1 MRRVILAIVSTVV
14 GLVLL
19 LTFKT
24 HSTSG
29 AGSPPAAIGTPAAGG
44 ASGASGSGGG
54 SDAGGDTGTAGGGTG
69 TAGGGTGTAAGGT
82 GTAGATTVTGA
93 AASTIYGPVQVQIMV
108 KGGKVTAAKA
118 VEYPQDTPRDSQI
131 NAFAIPVLDR
141 ETVSVGSATIDM
153 VSGATYT
160 SQGYRTSLQNALDQA
175 KIGS

>member
-29 AGSPPAAIGTPAAGG
+29 AGSPPAAIGTPSAGQGGAGQSGTGQGGTSQGAGG
-44 ASGASGSGGG
+44 S
-54 SDAGGDTGTAGGGTG
+54 TT
-69 TAGGGTGTAAGGT
+69 
-82 GTAGATTVTGA
+82 GATTVTGA

-141 ETVSVGSATIDM
+141 EAASVGSAKIDM

-160 SQGYRTSLQNALDQA
+160 SQGYITSLQSALDQA

>member
-29 AGSPPAAIGTPAAGG
+29 TGSPPAAIGTPSAGGPSG
-44 ASGASGSGGG
+44 ASGSGGSGGG
-54 SDAGGDTGTAGGGTG
+54 SDAG
-69 TAGGGTGTAAGGT
+69 GGT

-141 ETVSVGSATIDM
+141 EAVSVGSDKIDM

-160 SQGYRTSLQNALDQA
+160 SRGYLTSLQNALDQA
-175 KIGS
+175 KIGA

>member
-29 AGSPPAAIGTPAAGG
+29 AGSPPAAIGTPSAGG
-44 ASGASGSGGG
+44 ASGVSGSSGG
-54 SDAGGDTGTAGGGTG
+54 SD
-69 TAGGGTGTAAGGT
+69 AGGGTGTAA
-82 GTAGATTVTGA
+82 AKTVTGSA
-93 AASTIYGPVQVQIMV
+93 ADTIYGPVQVQIVV

-118 VEYPQDTPRDSQI
+118 VEYPQGTPRDSQI

-141 ETVSVGSATIDM
+141 EAVSVGSARIDM

-160 SQGYRTSLQNALDQA
+160 SRGYLTSLQNALDQA

>member
-29 AGSPPAAIGTPAAGG
+29 TGSPPAAIGTPSAGG

-54 SDAGGDTGTAGGGTG
+54 SDAGGGTG
-69 TAGGGTGTAAGGT
+69 TAGGGT

-93 AASTIYGPVQVQIMV
+93 AANTIYGPVQVQIMV

-141 ETVSVGSATIDM
+141 EAASVGSAAIDM

-160 SQGYRTSLQNALDQA
+160 SRGYITSLQSALDQA
-175 KIGS
+175 KIGA

>member
-29 AGSPPAAIGTPAAGG
+29 AGSPPAAIGTPRAGQGG
-44 ASGASGSGGG
+44 AGQ
-54 SDAGGDTGTAGGGTG
+54 GGTG
-69 TAGGGTGTAAGGT
+69 QGGTGQGAGGS
-82 GTAGATTVTGA
+82 TAGATTVTGA

-118 VEYPQDTPRDSQI
+118 VEYPEDTPRDSQI
-131 NAFAIPVLDR
+131 NAFAIPVLNR
-141 ETVSVGSATIDM
+141 EAASVGSATIDM

-160 SQGYRTSLQNALDQA
+160 SRGT
-175 KIGS
+175 

>member
-24 HSTSG
+24 HSTGG
-29 AGSPPAAIGTPAAGG
+29 AGSPPAAIGTPSAG
-44 ASGASGSGGG
+44 SASGSGGVSG
-54 SDAGGDTGTAGGGTG
+54 SGGGGDAGV
-69 TAGGGTGTAAGGT
+69 GTGTAA
-82 GTAGATTVTGA
+82 AKTVTGMA
-93 AASTIYGPVQVQIMV
+93 ANTIYGPVQVQIMV

-131 NAFAIPVLDR
+131 NAYAIPVLDR
-141 ETVSVGSATIDM
+141 EAVSVGSGKIDM

-160 SQGYRTSLQNALDQA
+160 SQGYLTSLQNALDQA

>member
-14 GLVLL
+14 GLILL

-29 AGSPPAAIGTPAAGG
+29 TGSPPAAIGTPSAGG

-54 SDAGGDTGTAGGGTG
+54 SDAGGS
-69 TAGGGTGTAAGGT
+69 T

-141 ETVSVGSATIDM
+141 EAASVGSAAIDM

-160 SQGYRTSLQNALDQA
+160 SRGYITSLQSALDQA
-175 KIGS
+175 KIGA

>member
-24 HSTSG
+24 HSTNG
-29 AGSPPAAIGTPAAGG
+29 AGSPPAAIGTPSAGG

-54 SDAGGDTGTAGGGTG
+54 SDAG
-69 TAGGGTGTAAGGT
+69 GGT

-131 NAFAIPVLDR
+131 NSFAIPVLDR
-141 ETVSVGSATIDM
+141 EAASVGSAAIDM

-160 SQGYRTSLQNALDQA
+160 SRGYITSLQSALDQA
-175 KIGS
+175 KIGA

>member
-29 AGSPPAAIGTPAAGG
+29 TGSPPAAIGTPSAGS

-54 SDAGGDTGTAGGGTG
+54 SDAGGGTG
-69 TAGGGTGTAAGGT
+69 TAGGGT

-141 ETVSVGSATIDM
+141 EAASVGSAAIDM

-160 SQGYRTSLQNALDQA
+160 SRGYITSLQSALDQA
-175 KIGS
+175 KIGA

>member
-29 AGSPPAAIGTPAAGG
+29 TGSPPAAIGTPSAGG

-54 SDAGGDTGTAGGGTG
+54 GDAGGS
-69 TAGGGTGTAAGGT
+69 T

-141 ETVSVGSATIDM
+141 EAASVGSAAIDM

-160 SQGYRTSLQNALDQA
+160 SRGYITSLQSALDQA
-175 KIGS
+175 KIGA

>member
-29 AGSPPAAIGTPAAGG
+29 AGSPPAAIGTPGPGG
-44 ASGASGSGGG
+44 VSSSGGG
-54 SDAGGDTGTAGGGTG
+54 SGSSGSSGGSD
-69 TAGGGTGTAAGGT
+69 AGGGTGTAAAKTVT
-82 GTAGATTVTGA
+82 GTAAN
-93 AASTIYGPVQVQIMV
+93 TIYGPVQVQIMV
-108 KGGKVTAAKA
+108 KAGKVTAAKA
-118 VEYPQDTPRDSQI
+118 VEYPQDTPRDTQI
-131 NAFAIPVLDR
+131 NAYAIPVLDR
-141 ETVSVGSATIDM
+141 EAASTGSAKIDM

-160 SQGYRTSLQNALDQA
+160 SQGYLASLQNALDQA

>member
-29 AGSPPAAIGTPAAGG
+29 TGSPPAAIGTPSAGG

-54 SDAGGDTGTAGGGTG
+54 SDAG
-69 TAGGGTGTAAGGT
+69 GGT

-141 ETVSVGSATIDM
+141 EAASVGSAAIDM

-160 SQGYRTSLQNALDQA
+160 SRGYITSLQSALDQA
-175 KIGS
+175 KIGA

>member
-1 MRRVILAIVSTVV
+1 MRRVILAIVSTVA

-29 AGSPPAAIGTPAAGG
+29 TGSPPAAIGTPSAGQSGAGQSGAGQSGAGQGAGG
-44 ASGASGSGGG
+44 S
-54 SDAGGDTGTAGGGTG
+54 TT
-69 TAGGGTGTAAGGT
+69 
-82 GTAGATTVTGA
+82 GATTVTGT

-118 VEYPQDTPRDSQI
+118 VEYPQGTPRDSQI

-141 ETVSVGSATIDM
+141 EAASVGSAKIDM

-160 SQGYRTSLQNALDQA
+160 SQGYITSLQSALDQA

>member
-29 AGSPPAAIGTPAAGG
+29 AGSPPAAIGTPSAGG

-54 SDAGGDTGTAGGGTG
+54 SDAG
-69 TAGGGTGTAAGGT
+69 GGT

-141 ETVSVGSATIDM
+141 EAASVGSDKIDM

-160 SQGYRTSLQNALDQA
+160 SRGYITSLQNALDQA
-175 KIGS
+175 KIGA

>member
-14 GLVLL
+14 GLILL

-24 HSTSG
+24 HSTSRT
-29 AGSPPAAIGTPAAGG
+29 GSPPAAIGTPSAGS

-54 SDAGGDTGTAGGGTG
+54 SDAG
-69 TAGGGTGTAAGGT
+69 GGT

-131 NAFAIPVLDR
+131 NAFAIPVLNR
-141 ETVSVGSATIDM
+141 EAASVGSATIDM

-160 SQGYRTSLQNALDQA
+160 SRGYITSLQSALDQA
-175 KIGS
+175 KIGA

>member
-29 AGSPPAAIGTPAAGG
+29 AGSPPAAIGTPSAGG

-54 SDAGGDTGTAGGGTG
+54 SDAGGGK
-69 TAGGGTGTAAGGT
+69 

-141 ETVSVGSATIDM
+141 EAASVGSARIDM

-160 SQGYRTSLQNALDQA
+160 SQGYLTSLQNALDQA
-175 KIGS
+175 KIGA

>member
-14 GLVLL
+14 GLILL

-29 AGSPPAAIGTPAAGG
+29 TGSPPAAVGTPSAGS

-54 SDAGGDTGTAGGGTG
+54 SDAGGGTG
-69 TAGGGTGTAAGGT
+69 TAGGGT

-141 ETVSVGSATIDM
+141 EAASVGSAAIDM

-160 SQGYRTSLQNALDQA
+160 SRGYITSLQSALDQA
-175 KIGS
+175 KIGA

>member
-29 AGSPPAAIGTPAAGG
+29 AGSPPAAIGTPP
-44 ASGASGSGGG
+44 ASGASGGSGGSGSGGG
-54 SDAGGDTGTAGGGTG
+54 NDAGGGTD
-69 TAGGGTGTAAGGT
+69 
-82 GTAGATTVTGA
+82 TAGAKSVTGA
-93 AASTIYGPVQVQIMV
+93 AANTIYGPVQVQIMV

-118 VEYPQDTPRDSQI
+118 VQYPQGTPRDSQI
-131 NAFAIPVLDR
+131 NAYAIPVLDR
-141 ETVSVGSATIDM
+141 EAASVGSSKIDM

-160 SQGYRTSLQNALDQA
+160 SQGYITSLQSALDQA

>member
-29 AGSPPAAIGTPAAGG
+29 AGSPPAAIGTPSAGQGGAGQSGAGQSGTGQGAGG
-44 ASGASGSGGG
+44 S
-54 SDAGGDTGTAGGGTG
+54 
-69 TAGGGTGTAAGGT
+69 
-82 GTAGATTVTGA
+82 TAGATTVTGA

-108 KGGKVTAAKA
+108 KGSKVTAAKA
-118 VEYPQDTPRDSQI
+118 VEYPQDTSRDSQI

-141 ETVSVGSATIDM
+141 EAASVGSAKIDM

-160 SQGYRTSLQNALDQA
+160 SQGYITSLQSALDQA

>member
-29 AGSPPAAIGTPAAGG
+29 AGSPPAAIGTPSAGG
-44 ASGASGSGGG
+44 ASGSSGASGG
-54 SDAGGDTGTAGGGTG
+54 SDAGDGTA
-69 TAGGGTGTAAGGT
+69 
-82 GTAGATTVTGA
+82 TAGAKTVTGQ

-108 KGGKVTAAKA
+108 TGGKVTAARA
-118 VEYPQDTPRDSQI
+118 VEYPQGTPRDSQI
-131 NAFAIPVLDR
+131 NAYAIPVLDR
-141 ETVSVGSATIDM
+141 EAASVGSSKIDM

-160 SQGYRTSLQNALDQA
+160 SQGYVTSLQSALDQA

>member
-29 AGSPPAAIGTPAAGG
+29 AGSPPVAIGTPAAGG

-54 SDAGGDTGTAGGGTG
+54 SDAGGGTGTAGGGTG
-69 TAGGGTGTAAGGT
+69 TAGGGT

>member
-29 AGSPPAAIGTPAAGG
+29 AGSPPAAIDTPSAGGASG

-54 SDAGGDTGTAGGGTG
+54 SDAGGS
-69 TAGGGTGTAAGGT
+69 T

-141 ETVSVGSATIDM
+141 EAASVGSAAIDM

-160 SQGYRTSLQNALDQA
+160 SRGYITSLQSALDQA
-175 KIGS
+175 KIGA

>member
-29 AGSPPAAIGTPAAGG
+29 AGSPPAAIGTPSAGQGGAGQSGAGQGAGG
-44 ASGASGSGGG
+44 S
-54 SDAGGDTGTAGGGTG
+54 
-69 TAGGGTGTAAGGT
+69 
-82 GTAGATTVTGA
+82 TAGATTVTGA

-141 ETVSVGSATIDM
+141 EAASVSSAKIDM

-160 SQGYRTSLQNALDQA
+160 SQGYITSLQNALDQA
-175 KIGS
+175 KVGS

>member
-14 GLVLL
+14 GLILL

-29 AGSPPAAIGTPAAGG
+29 TGSPPAAVGTPSAGG

-54 SDAGGDTGTAGGGTG
+54 SDAGGGTG
-69 TAGGGTGTAAGGT
+69 TAGDGT

-141 ETVSVGSATIDM
+141 EAASVGSAAIDM

-160 SQGYRTSLQNALDQA
+160 SRGYITSLQSALDQA
-175 KIGS
+175 KIGA

>member
-1 MRRVILAIVSTVV
+1 V

-29 AGSPPAAIGTPAAGG
+29 ADSPPAAIGTPAAGG

-54 SDAGGDTGTAGGGTG
+54 SDAGGDTGTAG
-69 TAGGGTGTAAGGT
+69 GGT

>member
-24 HSTSG
+24 HSTNG
-29 AGSPPAAIGTPAAGG
+29 AGSPPAAIGTPSAGG

-54 SDAGGDTGTAGGGTG
+54 SDAG
-69 TAGGGTGTAAGGT
+69 GGT

-108 KGGKVTAAKA
+108 KGDKVTAAKA

-141 ETVSVGSATIDM
+141 EAASVGSAAIDM

-160 SQGYRTSLQNALDQA
+160 SRGYITSLQSALDQA
-175 KIGS
+175 KIGA

>member
-24 HSTSG
+24 HSTNG

-44 ASGASGSGGG
+44 ASGTSGSGGESGSGGG
-54 SDAGGDTGTAGGGTG
+54 SGAG
-69 TAGGGTGTAAGGT
+69 GGT

-131 NAFAIPVLDR
+131 NAFAIPVLNR
-141 ETVSVGSATIDM
+141 EAASVGSATIDM

-160 SQGYRTSLQNALDQA
+160 SRGYITSLQSALDQA
-175 KIGS
+175 KIGA